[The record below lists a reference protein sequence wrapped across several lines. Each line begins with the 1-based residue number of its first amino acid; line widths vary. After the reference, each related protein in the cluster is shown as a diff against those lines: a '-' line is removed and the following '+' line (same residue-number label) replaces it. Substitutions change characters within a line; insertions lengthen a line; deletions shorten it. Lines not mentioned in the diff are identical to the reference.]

1 MRPMA
6 RQRQRIA
13 VVGSGISGLSAAWLL
28 SRAHDVTL
36 YERDDRLGGHA
47 NTVEV
52 PGADGRPVAVDTGF
66 IVFNE
71 ATYPN
76 FCAMLEHLGVA
87 SHATEMSFAVS
98 LDGGRLEYSGTS
110 LGGLFAQ
117 RRNIVSPRFWSMLQD
132 LLRFY
137 RSATRDAAELALA
150 LDLARRLSRC
160 RPLWPR
166 LPRRPPAAHGRRH
179 LVGPLREILSYP
191 ASAFIRFHNNHGL
204 LKLSGRPAW
213 RTVVGGSRSYV
224 KALREDF
231 TGEICSGMP
240 IARIRRTADGVILDG
255 EQGWSRPFDQVVIAT
270 HAKEAL
276 AMLAEPTAEERDLL
290 GAFRYSR
297 NLTVLHTDEGL
308 MPRRRAAW
316 SSWNHIGER
325 AAQDGPCAVTYWMNR
340 LQHLPQD
347 RQFFVTLNPPKAP
360 REGTVL
366 REEMYEHPLFDSAAI
381 AAQQRLWSLQGVRRT
396 WFCGAH
402 FGAGFH
408 EDGLQ
413 AGLPSPRTS
422 AASAGPGR
430 SPMSPAA
437 SSPRRDRAAD
447 GGGVSTGASALYVGR
462 VMHRRTRPRPHALAY
477 RVFWVLLDLDEIDA
491 LDGRLRLFS
500 RDRANVFSFR
510 TADYGDRSGRP
521 CGRRSRSAS
530 PQRASTRQAARSAS

>member
-36 YERDDRLGGHA
+36 YERDGRLGGHA

-52 PGADGRPVAVDTGF
+52 PGTDGRPVAIDTGF

-76 FCAMLEHLGVA
+76 FCAMLDHLGVA

-117 RRNIVSPRFWSMLQD
+117 RRNLLSPRFWSMLQD

-137 RSATRDAAELALA
+137 RSATRDAEDLRSQSISLGDY
-150 LDLARRLSRC
+150 LDAGRYGRAFRDDHL
-160 RPLWPR
+160 
-166 LPRRPPAAHGRRH
+166 LPMAGAIWSAPCA
-179 LVGPLREILSYP
+179 EILSYP
-191 ASAFIRFHNNHGL
+191 ASAFIRFHDNHGL

-224 KALREDF
+224 AALRQDF
-231 TGEICSGMP
+231 AGEICTGMP

-276 AMLAEPTAEERDLL
+276 AMLAEPTAEERELL
-290 GAFRYSR
+290 GAFRYSQ
-297 NLTVLHTDEGL
+297 NLAVLHTDEAL

-340 LQHLPQD
+340 LQQLPPD
-347 RQFFVTLNPPKAP
+347 RQYFVTLNPPKAP

-366 REEMYEHPLFDSAAI
+366 REEMYEHPLFDAAAI
-381 AAQQRLWSLQGVRRT
+381 TAQQRLWSLQGVRRT

-413 AGLPSPRTS
+413 AGL
-422 AASAGPGR
+422 AAAE
-430 SPMSPAA
+430 
-437 SSPRRDRAAD
+437 DL
-447 GGGVSTGASALYVGR
+447 GGV
-462 VMHRRTRPRPHALAY
+462 RRPWTVA
-477 RVFWVLLDLDEIDA
+477 EE
-491 LDGRLRLFS
+491 
-500 RDRANVFSFR
+500 
-510 TADYGDRSGRP
+510 SGRIVLP
-521 CGRRSRSAS
+521 EPRLPLTEVA
-530 PQRASTRQAARSAS
+530 